1 MDGLIERQ
9 YRCKAGIKSFH
20 YGTSFIPGL
29 RIKCWLQSLFQSRQ
43 MSFIGM
49 VFELRTIVAHAL
61 LHRFEKFGF
70 KGPKRNIL
78 PVSRLV

>member
-1 MDGLIERQ
+1 
-9 YRCKAGIKSFH
+9 
-20 YGTSFIPGL
+20 
-29 RIKCWLQSLFQSRQ
+29 